1 MSAPVRKIVIVGGGS
16 AGWITAGLL
25 AAKNR
30 PTNGEGIQICVIESP
45 DIPIIG
51 VGEGTWPTM
60 RTTLRTL
67 GIREADFVR
76 NCHASFKQGS
86 KFRHWRRGDQSE
98 FYYHPFDLPEGF
110 EEQNVAEY
118 WLENGGNLSFS
129 ATVCPQEH
137 ICERHLAPKQITS
150 PDYGGFS
157 NYGYHLDAGAFSG
170 FLRQHCVEHL
180 GVQHIA
186 DTMVGLKAHE
196 NGDIESIETK
206 NSGAIAGDLFI
217 DCTGFRSLLLGEHF
231 GVPLKSKSDI
241 LFQDT
246 ALAVQAPYREGDPVQ
261 SSTVATAQA
270 AGWIWDVSLST
281 RRGVGH
287 VYSSSHM
294 DEESAVTC
302 IREYLGMDERE
313 FAKLS
318 VRKLGIGS
326 GYRETFWKQN
336 CIGIGLSAGFLE
348 PLEASA
354 LMLIETSANMVADNM
369 PTTRDQMED
378 ASAVFNASLHKIWD
392 HIIHFLKLHY
402 CLSDREEA
410 FWRDNRTASS
420 MPESLRNDLSLWTQ
434 HAPWRDNGEGHV
446 VFPPA
451 SYQYV
456 LYGMGFG
463 TQTTSSSV
471 SEHLKVFAQKKFD
484 TVERT
489 ASRLTTMLPT
499 NRALLD
505 QINSN

>member
-1 MSAPVRKIVIVGGGS
+1 MPSPVRKVVIVGGGS

-25 AAKNR
+25 AAKHR
-30 PTNGEGIQICVIESP
+30 SGSAAGLKVTVIESP

-60 RTTLRTL
+60 RSTLRAL
-67 GIREADFVR
+67 GIREIDFVR

-86 KFRHWRRGDQSE
+86 KFQNWRQNDPVG

-110 EEQNVAEY
+110 NQLNMAEY
-118 WLENGGNLSFS
+118 WRHSDRESSFS

-137 ICERHLAPKQITS
+137 LCEQHLAPKQLTS
-150 PDYGGFS
+150 PEYGGFS
-157 NYGYHLDAGAFSG
+157 NYGYHLDAGAFST
-170 FLRQHCVEHL
+170 FLRQHCVDQLNVEH
-180 GVQHIA
+180 VA
-186 DTMVGLKAHE
+186 DTMIGLKAAD
-196 NGDIESIETK
+196 NGDIRSVETQ
-206 NSGAIAGDLFI
+206 NSGDITGDLFI
-217 DCTGFRSLLLGEHF
+217 DCTGFRSLLLGQHF
-231 GVPLKSKSDI
+231 GVPLHSKSDI

-246 ALAVQAPYREGDPVQ
+246 ALAVQVPYGHADPVQ
-261 SSTVATAQA
+261 SSTVATAQP

-287 VYSSSHM
+287 VYSSAHM
-294 DEESAVTC
+294 EEDQATEC
-302 IREYLGMDERE
+302 IRQYLGLSQHE
-313 FAKLS
+313 FGKLS

-354 LMLIETSANMVADNM
+354 LMLIETAANMVADRM
-369 PTTRDQMED
+369 PETRED
-378 ASAVFNASLHKIWD
+378 MDDVARSFNEDLHRFWK

-410 FWRDNRTASS
+410 FWQDNRLSASIPEELRS
-420 MPESLRNDLSLWTQ
+420 DMMKWKANMPWQNDADRYS
-434 HAPWRDNGEGHV
+434 

-456 LYGMGFG
+456 LLGMGYHVAGSAVDF
-463 TQTTSSSV
+463 
-471 SEHLKVFAQKKFD
+471 SEKDAGIAQKKLEA
-484 TVERT
+484 VERN
-489 ASRLTTMLPT
+489 ASRLISMLPT
-499 NRALLD
+499 NRDFLD
-505 QINSN
+505 QVNR